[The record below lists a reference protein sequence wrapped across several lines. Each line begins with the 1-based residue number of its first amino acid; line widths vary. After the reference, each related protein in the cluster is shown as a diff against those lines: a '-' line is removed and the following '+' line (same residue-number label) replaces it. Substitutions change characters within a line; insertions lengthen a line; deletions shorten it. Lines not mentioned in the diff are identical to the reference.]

1 MSTTPGPDDATVEKC
16 LVLGHGFHED
26 ERATVTTILARMDS
40 HLAGQSADQ
49 VRLDLHMKEPGQR
62 GRKVTLECHIV
73 GLSPLLA
80 TSADDDT
87 KVAIAHIRDEVIRQL
102 DDQKAKRLEH

>member
-26 ERATVTTILARMDS
+26 ERTTVMTILARMDS
-40 HLAGQSADQ
+40 HLVGQSADQ
-49 VRLDLHMKEPGQR
+49 VRLDLHMKEPGHR

-73 GLSPLLA
+73 GLSPLMA

-102 DDQKAKRLEH
+102 DEQKAKRLAH